1 MESIARGSI
10 LLVGMR
16 GSGKSSVGAAVARTL
31 GVDFVDLDA
40 EVLAREGFESV
51 RAMWDAKGQGA
62 FRDAEVRALRALLD
76 EPVGRVLA
84 LGGGTPTAPGATELI
99 DDAKREG
106 RAFVVYLRCDLA
118 TLESRLRASLAQDA
132 NRPSVTGADP
142 VRELSELLRAREP
155 VYRAISDVEVDGD
168 QGTLEEVA
176 ARVAALL
183 KPPGDTG
190 RR

>member
-76 EPVGRVLA
+76 EPVGRVFA

-155 VYRAISDVEVDGD
+155 VYRAIADVEVDGD
-168 QGTLEEVA
+168 RGTVEEVA

-183 KPPGDTG
+183 KRPDGTDH
-190 RR
+190 R

>member
-155 VYRAISDVEVDGD
+155 VYRAIADVEVDGD
-168 QGTLEEVA
+168 RGTVEEVA

-183 KPPGDTG
+183 KRPDGTDH
-190 RR
+190 R